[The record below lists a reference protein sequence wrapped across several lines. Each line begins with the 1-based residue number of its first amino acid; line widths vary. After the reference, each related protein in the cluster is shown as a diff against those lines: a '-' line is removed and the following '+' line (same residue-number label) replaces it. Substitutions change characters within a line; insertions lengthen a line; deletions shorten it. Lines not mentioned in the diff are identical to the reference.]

1 MVDYIPTMKNLL
13 TTAAEP
19 YGAKV
24 YYELF
29 AHKTETPCV
38 SFIEA
43 TNPSLADGDTIRVS
57 QLAYQIRVWGTT
69 IKQVQEI
76 AINIDKILTAEGFK
90 RVSTSDVNEA
100 DLVTKVLRFEAQIIE
115 QEV

>member
-19 YGAKV
+19 YG
-24 YYELF
+24 
-29 AHKTETPCV
+29 
-38 SFIEA
+38 
-43 TNPSLADGDTIRVS
+43 
-57 QLAYQIRVWGTT
+57 
-69 IKQVQEI
+69 